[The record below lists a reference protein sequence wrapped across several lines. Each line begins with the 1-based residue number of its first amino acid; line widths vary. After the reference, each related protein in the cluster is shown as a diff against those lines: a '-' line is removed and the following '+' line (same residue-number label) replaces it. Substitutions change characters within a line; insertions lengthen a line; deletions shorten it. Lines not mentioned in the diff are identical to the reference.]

1 MSARSADN
9 PRTASAA
16 DALGR
21 AAARVEG
28 VPGGAS
34 GGQAVGLAVAG
45 DQALRPEHGL
55 RDDVGAGV
63 EFADGNAAVVEGVGA
78 RPRVVLL
85 STL

>member
-28 VPGGAS
+28 VPDGAGRGG
-34 GGQAVGLAVAG
+34 VAG
-45 DQALRPEHGL
+45 DPAPCAEHGL